1 MNFNKEFMKPVPN
14 YEEKIKNGE
23 LILYDETEKIENI
36 QFITMVSTRRWMN
49 NKGVIYKLN
58 GYYDMNDGFYL
69 VFDDYKWNGEFFS
82 NVSQVDDNWE
92 IIENKEYDL
101 RPIYAHTEG
110 NEECEY
116 ILVGFDIH

>member
-1 MNFNKEFMKPVPN
+1 MNLHKDCMKPVPN

-23 LILYDETEKIENI
+23 LKLYDETEKIEDI
-36 QFITMVSTRRWMN
+36 QFITMKSIHYWSN
-49 NKGVIYKLN
+49 NDGIIYKLN

-69 VFDDYKWNGEFFS
+69 IFDNEVWNGEFFS
-82 NVSQVDDNWE
+82 NVSQVDEDWK

-101 RPIYAHTEG
+101 RPIYAYTEG
-110 NEECEY
+110 NEEYEY